1 MRNEEGRKASA
12 ELELAEKRREEED
25 LRRNRRERGRKGGF
39 GKTEAYGE
47 RGMVFSLL
55 MGE

>member
-1 MRNEEGRKASA
+1 MRKGEGLRQN
-12 ELELAEKRREEED
+12 LRERGLKGRED
-25 LRRNRRERGRKGGF
+25 LRLNRRERGRKGGF

-47 RGMVFSLL
+47 RGMDFSLL